1 MSEIADA
8 IRFFSPL
15 FGLLANAMYTKEKER
30 ERERE
35 RKREREC
42 YMYIYFIYI
51 YIYVY
56 RDIYA
61 VPK

>member
-35 RKREREC
+35 KERERVL
-42 YMYIYFIYI
+42 YVYIFYI

>member
-35 RKREREC
+35 REKERERVL
-42 YMYIYFIYI
+42 YVYIFYI